1 MRTGRLEE
9 GGGISRRV
17 RPLCLSR
24 FRSPRGATSALLDAI
39 ITSTTVESFHQ
50 ALLECA
56 DPRSSPV
63 TCGNALASEEQH
75 RSWART
81 TARFSDVGITEE
93 AVMRSTCASCG
104 AQWNKRPEEIFKPCP
119 CMLVAYC
126 SPECQK
132 MHWKTHKPACV
143 AARKGD

>member
-1 MRTGRLEE
+1 MYMHPRCYRASLPAAG
-9 GGGISRRV
+9 
-17 RPLCLSR
+17 
-24 FRSPRGATSALLDAI
+24 PRGT
-39 ITSTTVESFHQ
+39 
-50 ALLECA
+50 
-56 DPRSSPV
+56 P
-63 TCGNALASEEQH
+63 
-75 RSWART
+75 WART

-104 AQWNKRPEEIFKPCP
+104 AQWNKCPEEIFKPCP